1 MSANTKSLPLGNIS
15 ATSLRSGEHLQISGV
30 GGTFDIHGPDALAG
44 SKIENL
50 LRIVDRSSEERIL
63 SIRVQ
68 YESQQMTRNRSATK
82 SHGKAEV
89 RIPSFVRLEH
99 LVVRGNASRV
109 RQTLEFRGRSSL
121 QVILVAQV
129 LIPRKRDQPLNPTVV
144 PGYLPSAILHQA
156 PIDRGTDRGG
166 FPKSR

>member
-1 MSANTKSLPLGNIS
+1 MARP
-15 ATSLRSGEHLQISGV
+15 R
-30 GGTFDIHGPDALAG
+30 F
-44 SKIENL
+44 
-50 LRIVDRSSEERIL
+50 
-63 SIRVQ
+63 
-68 YESQQMTRNRSATK
+68 
-82 SHGKAEV
+82 

-166 FPKSR
+166 FPKSLVSCRDDGGWMADLRLPIIGVIRAVIRIHVRILFSQLG